1 MYKSL
6 DNGLSWSRLDNF
18 NTGTYELFDN
28 FNDYVY
34 RIIVNPTNGDVF
46 AATMTSIFKSTD
58 GGASW
63 ELVLGLGA
71 GFYGSAMFTD
81 LTVHSSGTIY
91 ASFAGSCGTSDAT
104 VGQPA
109 STALDGVW
117 KSTTGGA
124 AGSWTKIAGTGVSV
138 TGWNSVGQYG
148 RVVLAVAPNDVNT
161 VYALYYNNT
170 TSSCAGTPAPEADF
184 FVTIDGGTSWTDISS
199 TLPDEDGCLNGNDPF
214 AVQTGYDLTVSVKPD
229 DKTFVVIG
237 GTNAYR
243 STNSG
248 GTWTRIGGYASA
260 ADYAK
265 YTNHHPDIHALVFL
279 ESNNNKLVS
288 ATDGGLH
295 LTNDITAT
303 PVVWNSLNN
312 SFVTYQN
319 YYVALDPTLGSQNL
333 LTGNQDNGTTYAT
346 GGSASHTEVF
356 GGDGVSVGISSGNTY
371 HYLGYQNGWM
381 GRRGSGDPLNT
392 ATLIT
397 PDPFYGSIFVTLFHL
412 DPDNTEILYMAMGSR
427 LARTKT
433 ASTVT
438 RTVGWDDMTGIFN
451 TITGN
456 IRAIETTCG
465 TYTSNSKM
473 YIGTQSGKLYR
484 LNDHR
489 DAATTSTPVDITG
502 ASFPVGGSIVG
513 IAANPADDKEVL
525 VVFSNY

>member
-138 TGWNSVGQYG
+138 TGWNSVGQDG

-199 TLPDEDGCLNGNDPF
+199 TLPD
-214 AVQTGYDLTVSVKPD
+214 
-229 DKTFVVIG
+229 
-237 GTNAYR
+237 
-243 STNSG
+243 
-248 GTWTRIGGYASA
+248 
-260 ADYAK
+260 
-265 YTNHHPDIHALVFL
+265 
-279 ESNNNKLVS
+279 
-288 ATDGGLH
+288 
-295 LTNDITAT
+295 
-303 PVVWNSLNN
+303 SL
-312 SFVTYQN
+312 
-319 YYVALDPTLGSQNL
+319 
-333 LTGNQDNGTTYAT
+333 
-346 GGSASHTEVF
+346 
-356 GGDGVSVGISSGNTY
+356 
-371 HYLGYQNGWM
+371 
-381 GRRGSGDPLNT
+381 
-392 ATLIT
+392 
-397 PDPFYGSIFVTLFHL
+397 
-412 DPDNTEILYMAMGSR
+412 
-427 LARTKT
+427 
-433 ASTVT
+433 
-438 RTVGWDDMTGIFN
+438 
-451 TITGN
+451 
-456 IRAIETTCG
+456 C
-465 TYTSNSKM
+465 
-473 YIGTQSGKLYR
+473 
-484 LNDHR
+484 
-489 DAATTSTPVDITG
+489 
-502 ASFPVGGSIVG
+502 
-513 IAANPADDKEVL
+513 
-525 VVFSNY
+525 